1 MDKKSRVSR
10 HSERSRTHFAF
21 STPTQRGG
29 RATESRNL
37 SSVATK
43 AALFCAALALLCSP
57 GFPQSDPAR
66 EWTNKHF
73 LAAFE
78 DFFPTRTG
86 EGDFIAVRAHQSGRN
101 QALEFSF
108 ILENTQDPHAIRATL
123 REAQGI
129 SLYQQLAAMHAK
141 DPEKSFA
148 GLKPDLKVQTWTF
161 TAAQCPAV
169 QAQYNAFENIQFVRP
184 RDEDEVDE
192 NPIVYEINETVA
204 GGSSQ
209 VIEFIPTRAIPR
221 WAVATHA
228 ALRACA
234 EPDQGRDSS
243 ASDKKGS

>member
-1 MDKKSRVSR
+1 M
-10 HSERSRTHFAF
+10 
-21 STPTQRGG
+21 
-29 RATESRNL
+29 
-37 SSVATK
+37 
-43 AALFCAALALLCSP
+43 ALALLGSS

-73 LAAFE
+73 LTAFE

-86 EGDFIAVRAHQSGRN
+86 EGDFIAVRAHQNGSN
-101 QALEFSF
+101 EALEFSF
-108 ILENTQDPHAIRATL
+108 ILENTQNPHAIRATL
-123 REAQGI
+123 REAQVA
-129 SLYQQLAAMHAK
+129 SLYQQLAALHAK
-141 DPEKSFA
+141 DSARSYSDMKLE
-148 GLKPDLKVQTWTF
+148 LKVQTWTF

-234 EPDQGRDSS
+234 GPGEGSGSP
-243 ASDKKGS
+243 ASNKKGS